1 GERGPGRH
9 HLRGLDRR
17 GNRGDGPRAHGC
29 ARRARPH
36 RLRLLHRRAGGRATP
51 ERARGSHRDHQRP
64 SRGARPPRAH
74 PASPIHTHE
83 IGTHMD
89 SEPAATTHEI
99 LERLRSLR
107 ELDPPTHGGRVL
119 SYVYDP
125 GIPGLD
131 ELITGAATSYL
142 PVNGL
147 DPTTF
152 ASVAVLE
159 RDIVAFARRLTNG
172 DEDVVGS
179 VTSGGTESCLLA
191 VKSAREVWRAAH
203 GETGAPTLVAPTT
216 AHAAFHKG
224 CEYFG
229 LA

>member
-1 GERGPGRH
+1 
-9 HLRGLDRR
+9 
-17 GNRGDGPRAHGC
+17 
-29 ARRARPH
+29 
-36 RLRLLHRRAGGRATP
+36 
-51 ERARGSHRDHQRP
+51 
-64 SRGARPPRAH
+64 
-74 PASPIHTHE
+74 
-83 IGTHMD
+83 
-89 SEPAATTHEI
+89 HEI
-99 LERLRSLR
+99 LKRLNGLR

-125 GIPGLD
+125 GIAGLD
-131 ELITGAATSYL
+131 ELITGATTAFL

-152 ASVAVLE
+152 GSVAVLE
-159 RDIVAFARRLTNG
+159 RDIIAFARQLTNG

-203 GETGAPTLVAPTT
+203 GEAGAAPLVARPPRPR
-216 AHAAFHKG
+216 ALHNG
-224 CEYFG
+224 CGDSG

>member
-1 GERGPGRH
+1 
-9 HLRGLDRR
+9 
-17 GNRGDGPRAHGC
+17 
-29 ARRARPH
+29 
-36 RLRLLHRRAGGRATP
+36 
-51 ERARGSHRDHQRP
+51 
-64 SRGARPPRAH
+64 
-74 PASPIHTHE
+74 
-83 IGTHMD
+83 MD
-89 SEPAATTHEI
+89 SETPATAQEI
-99 LERLRSLR
+99 LARLDGLR

-131 ELITGAATSYL
+131 ELITGAATSFL

-159 RDIVAFARRLTNG
+159 RDIVAFARRLTRG

-203 GETGAPTLVAPTT
+203 GEGGAAPTLVAPTT
-216 AHAAFHKG
+216 AHAAFHK
-224 CEYFG
+224 
-229 LA
+229 A